1 MKFGLPT
8 LLELPSAEAHAALA
22 KELGLQFVELNMSFP
37 LYTLEGL
44 ERQDLRALKEKYGVH
59 FTLHLDEEM
68 NITHYNPL
76 VRDAYFETVKETI
89 RLAKNVGIRVLNMHL
104 GHGVWC
110 TLPENKVYL
119 NEVYKEDY
127 HAALR
132 AFQEMCEREIGEA
145 DIKICIE
152 NTNGYL
158 PHEWEAI
165 DLLLASPC
173 FALTLDAGHAFTHP
187 NDLLEVKKRQDKLA
201 HMHLHDATH
210 SADHMPL
217 GTGGVNMLEML
228 ALASEQAASVL
239 IEVKT
244 VAALGDSVQYL
255 TLFKLI

>member
-8 LLELPSAEAHAALA
+8 LIELPSAEAHAALA
-22 KELGLQFVELNMSFP
+22 EELGLHFVELNMSFP

-44 ERQDLRALKEKYGVH
+44 RRANLPALTEKYGVT

-76 VRDAYFETVKETI
+76 VRAAYFETVKETI
-89 RLAKNVGIRVLNMHL
+89 RLAKVVGIRVLNMHL

-110 TLPENKVYL
+110 TLPENKIYL
-119 NEVYKEDY
+119 NEVYRKDY
-127 HAALR
+127 HAALL
-132 AFQEMCEREIGEA
+132 AFQKMCEEEIGDS

-173 FALTLDAGHAFTHP
+173 FALTLDAGHAFQHP
-187 NDLLEVKKRQDKLA
+187 SDLGEVVARKESLR
-201 HMHLHDATH
+201 HMHLHDATQCT
-210 SADHMPL
+210 DHMPL
-217 GTGGVNMLEML
+217 GTGEVDIPERV
-228 ALASEQAASVL
+228 ALAKGQEATIL

-244 VAALGDSVQYL
+244 IAALKESVKHLRQSGL
-255 TLFKLI
+255 L